1 MPFNNFKVIIPAR
14 LNSSR
19 LPNKLL
25 KKIGTK
31 TVLEIVIE
39 KCLQSIPR
47 KNLVV
52 ATPDIKIIQLKKK
65 IKIDTFLSK
74 SNCLTGTD
82 RVAEYSDKNKYKYY
96 INVQGDE
103 IFLNPKTIKKVIL
116 EIKKNKYEIVNCY
129 NKIIKKEDF
138 YSTSVPKVVFNKNK
152 ELIYISRAPIPSNKL
167 KKFIYGNRQ
176 VCVYGFSQNAL
187 QLFKKNKRKTSLE
200 KIEDIEILRFLEN
213 KKKVK
218 MIKTTGSEISID
230 TPKDYELAKKI
241 ILKKLKII

>member
-52 ATPDIKIIQLKKK
+52 ATPDIKIIQLCKK

-82 RVAEYSDKNKYKYY
+82 RVAEYSDKNKYK
-96 INVQGDE
+96 
-103 IFLNPKTIKKVIL
+103 
-116 EIKKNKYEIVNCY
+116 
-129 NKIIKKEDF
+129 
-138 YSTSVPKVVFNKNK
+138 
-152 ELIYISRAPIPSNKL
+152 
-167 KKFIYGNRQ
+167 
-176 VCVYGFSQNAL
+176 
-187 QLFKKNKRKTSLE
+187 
-200 KIEDIEILRFLEN
+200 
-213 KKKVK
+213 
-218 MIKTTGSEISID
+218 
-230 TPKDYELAKKI
+230 
-241 ILKKLKII
+241 